1 MTFFSLGSEP
11 PVTAVAP
18 SVRVQDEPNATGSIP
33 SIHAE
38 APVAAVAAGV
48 SMAAVAAVV
57 LNAQVQDDADDT
69 GRIPSIRAMLAKV
82 LLICGGMGS
91 GKTYRVAE
99 YVEQGPEKPVE
110 AGQEAVQESD
120 QEAVQEAGPETKT
133 ALSVACRISMA
144 ETITGRMAH
153 LGFVSYKDHE
163 AVATAKGRRR
173 MVCEYES
180 LDRLVKEPA
189 VDILIID
196 EARAVMKAV
205 TCYETNGDQLI
216 PNYEMLLR
224 LARRCKKLIVMCAD
238 LNMDLAVQTFINDVL
253 QVGGHQ
259 TVSPWVVPNYS
270 LWEEQEG
277 KIVPPPPRP
286 EVSVRRI
293 NVPKPVLQRTFV
305 QAPRAAAMLMM
316 VSDIRNGRK
325 VIACFGSKSY
335 MDSTE
340 ANIQAEDPDI
350 NIRKYSSDSPH
361 KAELADID
369 THWAVFDVIFYTATI
384 TVALDYNGP
393 VHRVYL
399 FPDIFTCTPRD
410 LLQMA
415 GRGRCVI
422 TGEIIVA
429 LPKRAKKKK
438 GKKRRPQIYYS
449 GLPKTHD
456 MIAAT
461 EAEVTKIMESR
472 DVRSDMMVQMRNRFL
487 VDDTSDTIKYLPD
500 HMTKIWACNRAEETL
515 KVKLWYPLFFW
526 AVEMKGYEW
535 RMITPEEVTEV
546 GADEDDDDDD
556 GEESSGDGE
565 DDEDESSDGPL
576 EQFQVF
582 NAIDMKEAEKQM
594 MAEVDVMS
602 FTRNDEK
609 HLLSRK
615 ISGNAT
621 PSDIAALK
629 KYNVQKHFRQEL
641 SIDDICTVL
650 RKKRAILN
658 VCSMLKLTVQER
670 AEFFLVEAQG
680 KKEHDFLR
688 ADYPVLRQM
697 DHLLRMLGYSGLNDR
712 TTSINVMALDE
723 VEGTGEMA
731 AQGGEGTDE
740 SGYEAQ
746 EGEGTEDAARK
757 AEATRKLGGDV
768 ARRLGI
774 IRKLTKQDRNRA
786 NSTTA
791 EIKGVLKRLLGLHL
805 KGARGGRPDRIFGH
819 KIQEVDDIWRVAR
832 IDNIFFM
839 RNGRQP

>member
-1 MTFFSLGSEP
+1 
-11 PVTAVAP
+11 
-18 SVRVQDEPNATGSIP
+18 
-33 SIHAE
+33 
-38 APVAAVAAGV
+38 
-48 SMAAVAAVV
+48 
-57 LNAQVQDDADDT
+57 
-69 GRIPSIRAMLAKV
+69 
-82 LLICGGMGS
+82 
-91 GKTYRVAE
+91 
-99 YVEQGPEKPVE
+99 
-110 AGQEAVQESD
+110 
-120 QEAVQEAGPETKT
+120 
-133 ALSVACRISMA
+133 MA
-144 ETITGRMAH
+144 ETITGRMTH
-153 LGFVSYKDHE
+153 LGFVSYKDHK
-163 AVATAKGRRR
+163 AVATADGRRR
-173 MVCEYES
+173 MICEYES

-224 LARRCKKLIVMCAD
+224 LARRCGKLIVMCAD
-238 LNMDLAVQTFINDVL
+238 LNLDLAVQTFINDVL
-253 QVGGHQ
+253 QVGGQ
-259 TVSPWVVPNYS
+259 QAFPGQYLRLREPNGDMGERIM
-270 LWEEQEG
+270 L
-277 KIVPPPPRP
+277 PPPPK
-286 EVSVRRI
+286 VSVRRI
-293 NVPKPVLQRTFV
+293 NVPNPVLQRTFV
-305 QAPRAAAMLMM
+305 QAPLAAAMLMM
-316 VSDIRNGRK
+316 VCDIRCGRK

-340 ANIQAEDPDI
+340 ANIKAEDPDI
-350 NIRKYSSDSPH
+350 KIRTYSSDSPH

-369 THWAVFDVIFYTATI
+369 THWAEFDVIFYTATI

-393 VHRVYL
+393 VYRVYL

-415 GRGRCVI
+415 GRGRCVLM
-422 TGEIIVA
+422 GEIIVA

-461 EAEVTKIMESR
+461 EAEVTKIMASR
-472 DVRSDMMVQMRNRFL
+472 DVRSDMMIQMRNRFL

-526 AVEMKGYEW
+526 MVEMKGYEW
-535 RMITPEEVTEV
+535 RMITPDEVTEV

-556 GEESSGDGE
+556 GEENSGGGE

-582 NAIDMKEAEKQM
+582 NAIDMKEAEKQI
-594 MAEVDVMS
+594 MAEVDVTS

-609 HLLSRK
+609 HLLSLK

-641 SIDDICTVL
+641 TIDDICTVL
-650 RKKRAILN
+650 RKKRAIVN
-658 VCSMLKLTVQER
+658 ACSMLKLTVQER
-670 AEFFLVEAQG
+670 AEFFLVEAHG

-688 ADYPVLRQM
+688 VDYPVLRQM

-712 TTSINVMALDE
+712 TAVINVMALDE
-723 VEGTGEMA
+723 FDGTDA
-731 AQGGEGTDE
+731 VARAVAQEGEGTDE
-740 SGYEAQ
+740 AALEGEGTDEMAQEGVREGEGTDEMAMEAEDTDERAE

-757 AEATRKLGGDV
+757 AEATRKLGEDV
-768 ARRLGI
+768 ARKLAI
-774 IRKLTKQDRNRA
+774 IRKLTKKVRIKT

-791 EIKGVLKRLLGLHL
+791 EIKGILKNLIGLQL
-805 KGARGGRPDRIFGH
+805 KGERIMERSARYSVHTI
-819 KIQEVDDIWRVAR
+819 KENDDIWRVAR
-832 IDNIFFM
+832 VENDFFDAKWKAAM
-839 RNGRQP
+839 IVNVSDLRKKNRKRKTGGLNGMQTLMGGSSEIWEW